1 MKKKFNEFTLEVL
14 FDSPI
19 RARILK
25 MFLYAPERDFEIKII
40 SKILNVKTALINK
53 HLKTLSEIKFLKTK
67 TIGGKKFFRVNSG
80 FNSYNELKELILRIN
95 PASKEK
101 ILKQIMSLGKIK
113 LAVISGVFMNFENAR
128 ADLMVVGDKIKLNK
142 FNKFLRNLEAETG
155 KEINYALMTA
165 EEFQYRYG
173 MYDRFIRDLLEFK
186 HEKLINKLKI
196 LG

>member
-14 FDSPI
+14 FDSPV

-101 ILKQIMSLGKIK
+101 IIRQIISLGKIK

-196 LG
+196 

>member
-101 ILKQIMSLGKIK
+101 IIRQIISLGKIK

-173 MYDRFIRDLLEFK
+173 MYDRFVRDLLEFK

-196 LG
+196 

>member
-101 ILKQIMSLGKIK
+101 IIRQIISLGKIK

-196 LG
+196 

>member
-196 LG
+196 

>member
-101 ILKQIMSLGKIK
+101 ILK
-113 LAVISGVFMNFENAR
+113 VF
-128 ADLMVVGDKIKLNK
+128 
-142 FNKFLRNLEAETG
+142 
-155 KEINYALMTA
+155 
-165 EEFQYRYG
+165 
-173 MYDRFIRDLLEFK
+173 
-186 HEKLINKLKI
+186 
-196 LG
+196 

>member
-14 FDSPI
+14 FDSPV

-25 MFLYAPERDFEIKII
+25 MFLYAPERDFGIKII

-173 MYDRFIRDLLEFK
+173 MYDRFVRDLLEFK

-196 LG
+196 

>member
-14 FDSPI
+14 FDSRV

-25 MFLYAPERDFEIKII
+25 MFLYAPERDFGIKII

-101 ILKQIMSLGKIK
+101 IIRQIISLGKIK

-173 MYDRFIRDLLEFK
+173 MYDRFVRDLLEFK

-196 LG
+196 

>member
-14 FDSPI
+14 FDSPV

-25 MFLYAPERDFEIKII
+25 MFLYAPERDFGIKII

-101 ILKQIMSLGKIK
+101 IIRQIISLGKIK

-196 LG
+196 

>member
-173 MYDRFIRDLLEFK
+173 MYDRFVRDLLEFK

-196 LG
+196 

>member
-14 FDSPI
+14 FDSPV

-101 ILKQIMSLGKIK
+101 IIRQIISLGKIK

-173 MYDRFIRDLLEFK
+173 MYDRFVRDLLEFK

-196 LG
+196 